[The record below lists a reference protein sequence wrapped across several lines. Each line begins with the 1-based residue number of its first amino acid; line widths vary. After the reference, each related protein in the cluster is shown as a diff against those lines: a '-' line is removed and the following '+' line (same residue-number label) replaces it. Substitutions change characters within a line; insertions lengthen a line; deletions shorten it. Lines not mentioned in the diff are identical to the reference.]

1 MGIIRN
7 IFWVAFFLAATFG
20 FIVLFEHG
28 PSNFVENAK
37 KESVQLQ
44 VILGIA
50 SKDSAKKD
58 GLKPL

>member
-1 MGIIRN
+1 MGLIRN
-7 IFWVAFFLAATFG
+7 ILWIAFFLAATFG

-28 PSNFVENAK
+28 PSNFVDNAK

-50 SKDSAKKD
+50 SKEAPKKD
-58 GLKPL
+58 APKPL

>member
-1 MGIIRN
+1 MGLLRN
-7 IFWVAFFLAATFG
+7 ILWVAFFLAATFG

-44 VILGIA
+44 VILGMA
-50 SKDSAKKD
+50 SKEGTKKD
-58 GLKPL
+58 ATKPL